1 MRRSTHRQRREQS
14 RRSSAAPPRG
24 PLGPVTSRPE
34 FDQAGSTDDPS
45 TSMTSFFEYLHD
57 HKGTTEL
64 AKAMA
69 DVVMLRTT
77 GARPDPARGDHERIA
92 S

>member
-1 MRRSTHRQRREQS
+1 
-14 RRSSAAPPRG
+14 
-24 PLGPVTSRPE
+24 
-34 FDQAGSTDDPS
+34 
-45 TSMTSFFEYLHD
+45 MTTFFEYLHD

-77 GARPDPARGDHERIA
+77 GARTGSAHPHAA
-92 S
+92 